1 MNSVY
6 QKLFEP
12 VMVGRLK
19 LKNRLVMPAMCTDF
33 GDKDGYVTQR
43 LLHHYIERA
52 KGGAGL
58 IIIEV
63 TSVAPGG
70 RAQLNQL
77 RIDDDRFISG
87 LSKLAEGIKNG
98 GAKCFI
104 QLHHAGRVAPPAF
117 NDGLQPVAPSAI
129 AGRGGAIP
137 RELTIAEIEG
147 VVESFA
153 QAARRARE
161 AGFDGVELQYAHGY
175 LIAEFLSPLT
185 NKRRD
190 KYGGDLISRA
200 RIAVDIIHRIRQ
212 VVGSDYPLGVRF
224 TGDEEIKGGLRL
236 NETKRIAVM
245 FEEAGVNVLNVS
257 TGYKASHEE
266 GFFNCANA
274 TSGAPMTRPHG
285 CFIPLA
291 EGVKQAVKIPV
302 IAMGRL
308 DDADIALDVIKKGKA
323 DLIAIARGHLVDPY
337 FVTKLQE
344 NRLDEIRR
352 CIACNRCFETLY
364 READLRCT
372 VNPELGKDEEY
383 RIKPAK
389 QVKQVLVVG
398 GGPGGMEAARVAAL
412 RGHKVILMEKNSELG
427 GNLISAAG
435 VSYKSEISNLTEYLK
450 KAIQKAGVDV
460 KLNIEATVENIRIMK
475 PDVVILATG
484 SEPVMPNI
492 PGIKNS
498 NVSTAVAVL
507 EGKVNTGHK
516 VVVAGGGEVGCEV
529 AVYLAEKGKQV
540 TIVEMRDTDWSDTDG
555 LALGMDGEMRKW
567 FFGELLPGLP
577 IEVIGKVMFQEVT
590 KKGLIVKD
598 REGGSQLVQGDSIVF
613 AAGLIALNGLKEKL
627 TGIVPEVYEVGD
639 CIKARKIMD
648 ATAEG
653 ARVARL
659 I

>member
-1 MNSVY
+1 MY

-129 AGRGGAIP
+129 AGRGGAMP

-450 KAIQKAGVDV
+450 KAIQKAGVEV
-460 KLNIEATVENIRIMK
+460 K
-475 PDVVILATG
+475 
-484 SEPVMPNI
+484 
-492 PGIKNS
+492 
-498 NVSTAVAVL
+498 
-507 EGKVNTGHK
+507 
-516 VVVAGGGEVGCEV
+516 
-529 AVYLAEKGKQV
+529 
-540 TIVEMRDTDWSDTDG
+540 
-555 LALGMDGEMRKW
+555 
-567 FFGELLPGLP
+567 
-577 IEVIGKVMFQEVT
+577 
-590 KKGLIVKD
+590 
-598 REGGSQLVQGDSIVF
+598 
-613 AAGLIALNGLKEKL
+613 
-627 TGIVPEVYEVGD
+627 
-639 CIKARKIMD
+639 
-648 ATAEG
+648 
-653 ARVARL
+653 
-659 I
+659 